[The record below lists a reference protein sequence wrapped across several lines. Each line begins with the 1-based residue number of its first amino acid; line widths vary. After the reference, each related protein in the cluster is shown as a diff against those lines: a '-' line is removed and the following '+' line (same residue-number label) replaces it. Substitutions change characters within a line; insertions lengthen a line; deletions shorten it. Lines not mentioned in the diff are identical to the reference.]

1 MLVLTLAALSIF
13 AVRLV
18 DLQVIRGEVLAAKA
32 MDQRLRTTELLA
44 PRGAITD
51 VKGVPLAVTVEARN
65 VTADQTLI
73 TDPAATAS
81 ALAAEL
87 GMDAATVAERL
98 TGDRRFVYV
107 AKDITPETWKR
118 IDALGLAGIYGEEVD
133 TRVYPDAGLAGNVI
147 GFVGAEGTGLA
158 GLEYS
163 LQDALAGTDG
173 TVTFER
179 GAAGPAIPNGEG
191 SRTDAIAGATVRL
204 TIDRDV
210 QYVAQRVLADAVA
223 AAGAESGTVIVLDP
237 RTGAVVAMATV
248 PTVDPND
255 PGAVADADRG
265 NRAISSAYEPGSTSK
280 IMTMAAV
287 IEEGASTPD
296 EKFTIP
302 PTLPRAGKEF
312 HDNEEHGTLR
322 RTLTQILAES
332 SNIGTI
338 LAAEKLSD
346 PTVLYDYLR
355 KFGVGTPTG
364 IDLPGEA
371 AGMLPAPENWS
382 GTTFPTLAFG
392 QGLALTPMQ
401 SAVTFATIANGGLRV
416 TPNVIADRTLPDG
429 VVVPAPAPTSE
440 RVVSEQTARILTT
453 MMEQVVSKRG
463 TAPLAAIPGYSV
475 AGKTGTAQYPDPT
488 CGCYN
493 GIVQSFGGFV
503 PAESP
508 QLVVSV
514 TIVKPQRTIYGIAS
528 SVFRQVAS
536 YALQAKQVPPTL
548 PAAGART
555 ASDASSI
562 PDSSTADR

>member
-13 AVRLV
+13 AVRLI

-44 PRGAITD
+44 PRGGIID
-51 VKGVPLAVTVEARN
+51 VKGIPLAVTVEARN
-65 VTADQTLI
+65 ITADQTLI
-73 TDPAATAS
+73 TDPAATAA
-81 ALAAEL
+81 ALATEL
-87 GMDAATVAERL
+87 GQDAALITERL

-118 IDALGLAGIYGEEVD
+118 IEALNLVGIYSEEVD
-133 TRVYPDAGLAGNVI
+133 TRTYPDADLAGNVI

-158 GLEYS
+158 GLEYA
-163 LQDALAGTDG
+163 LQDQLAGTNG
-173 TVTFER
+173 NLTYER

-191 SRTDAIAGATVRL
+191 SRTEPVAGATVRL

-210 QYVAQRVLADAVA
+210 QYVAQRILADAVA
-223 AAGAESGTVIVLDP
+223 AAGAESGTVIALDP
-237 RTGAVVAMATV
+237 RTGAVIAMATV
-248 PTVDPND
+248 PTVNPND
-255 PGAVADADRG
+255 PGASAEVDRG
-265 NRAISSAYEPGSTSK
+265 NRAITSAYEPGSTSK

-287 IEEGASTPD
+287 IEEGVSNPD

-322 RTLTQILAES
+322 RTLTQVLAES

-355 KFGVGTPTG
+355 KFGVGTATG
-364 IDLPGEA
+364 IDLPGES

-392 QGLALTPMQ
+392 QGLALTPLQTAM
-401 SAVTFATIANGGLRV
+401 TFATIANGGVRV
-416 TPNVIADRTLPDG
+416 TPNVIAERILADG
-429 VVVPAPAPTSE
+429 TVIPAPAPTSE
-440 RVVSEQTARILTT
+440 RVVSEATARTVT
-453 MMEQVVSKRG
+453 SMMEAVVSKRG

-475 AGKTGTAQYPDPT
+475 AGKTGTAQYPDPE

-503 PAESP
+503 PADDP
-508 QLVVSV
+508 QLVISVS
-514 TIVKPQRTIYGIAS
+514 IVKPQRTIYGIAS
-528 SVFRQVAS
+528 SVFRQVAA
-536 YALQAKQVPPTL
+536 YALQAKQVPPTI
-548 PAAGART
+548 PAAGSGPGVDSSVPDST
-555 ASDASSI
+555 ASA
-562 PDSSTADR
+562 R